1 MQIVG
6 WEPPTN
12 GVQLFTP
19 SLSPTSSLLT
29 FCFLCR
35 PPLRLAPHHAGLRQP
50 LRWLSAVLD
59 FDTIRHLPADA
70 THAAAAAV
78 TARSTLTLTLHLGER
93 DGVQVRARITAPP
106 ALECAG
112 EGFGAT
118 HAQCSSDN
126 GEMYRLYCRRA
137 WCVVLKSHECWWDAA
152 IPWTALSGAS
162 REWPSF
168 ARPNVNHSMSNT
180 ISTAGIGCTCNSFC
194 HGRLET
200 SWILHAGKN
209 SPPFNHSY
217 FGVRSRGPLK
227 VRRHPNNFTINHFDQ
242 LTLNDKTVVSR

>member
-1 MQIVG
+1 MQARSCVFAHYEGRLQIVG

-162 REWPSF
+162 YGWPSF
-168 ARPNVNHSMSNT
+168 ARANVNHSMSNT
-180 ISTAGIGCTCNSFC
+180 ISTAGIGCTCVTASVTVAWR
-194 HGRLET
+194 RLGYYMLAK
-200 SWILHAGKN
+200 IR
-209 SPPFNHSY
+209 P
-217 FGVRSRGPLK
+217 RS
-227 VRRHPNNFTINHFDQ
+227 TIRISGCDPEAP
-242 LTLNDKTVVSR
+242 